1 MNKAE
6 YLKQIDEVIAKGP
19 FTDDWESLCRHET
32 PRWYMR
38 DKFGIFIHWGAYSVP
53 AFGNEW
59 YPRNMYRKNSPEYL
73 HHKKNYG
80 DPAEFGYKDFIP
92 LFKAERF
99 EPEKWA
105 DLFREAGARFVMPV
119 GE

>member
-32 PRWYMR
+32 PHWYMR

-73 HHKKNYG
+73 HHKKIMATLPNLATRTLSPFLRRNGLSRKNGQTY
-80 DPAEFGYKDFIP
+80 F
-92 LFKAERF
+92 
-99 EPEKWA
+99 
-105 DLFREAGARFVMPV
+105 ARQVHAL
-119 GE
+119 